1 MDNALPTRLRLT
13 LLFYNVCFPFVLLA
27 LLPNFFARMLRR
39 GKYRH
44 KFGQRFGIYSAR
56 VQQRL
61 AGKRPVWIHAVSVG
75 EALIALKLIKKL
87 KQLRP
92 ELSAVLSTTT
102 STGFALARD
111 AAAD

>member
-27 LLPNFFARMLRR
+27 LLPGFVARMLRR

-56 VQQRL
+56 VRQRL

-75 EALIALKLIKKL
+75 EVLVALKLVKKMKAL
-87 KQLRP
+87 DP
-92 ELSAVLSTTT
+92 ALSVVLSTTT
-102 STGFALARD
+102 STGFALARE
-111 AAAD
+111 